1 MALLE
6 CPSPAEVLERIKDL
20 LSVLPGIIQEFDR
33 NVFNAHDE
41 VILQCMVIRAT
52 ELCSILS
59 GLCTDLEGLSVP
71 TNQVQIFQELR
82 NTLYEAIIRHVQRYR
97 SRFQEALEWSHS
109 GQNVID
115 SSQFHLSSG
124 SGTADT
130 AGRPN
135 IMLSREQV
143 SGLISLGFKFKE
155 VSKMVGVHPETLRK
169 LRREWNLPVGRNV
182 FTDITEEQLDE
193 MIQALLKELP
203 NTGERLIMGALRA
216 RGIHV
221 QRDRMRGSL
230 RRLDPVGRALRRRLK
245 IRRRVYSVLCAN
257 FLWYVYS

>member
-6 CPSPAEVLERIKDL
+6 CTSPAEVLERIKDV
-20 LSVLPGIIQEFDR
+20 LSVLPGIIEEFDR

-71 TNQVQIFQELR
+71 TNQVQIFQEII
-82 NTLYEAIIRHVQRYR
+82 NTLYEAIRHVQRYR

-115 SSQFHLSSG
+115 SSQFHLSSD

-182 FTDITEEQLDE
+182 FTDMTEEQQDE

-245 IRRRVYSVLCAN
+245 IRRRVYSVPCAN